1 MVSQRFNRLIKAM
14 KYKEITGFICKNKD
28 CGAGWQDGRKC
39 SKCGS
44 KVQPGAMTKGEGS
57 VGGMKSTTY
66 DCYRPP
72 RPITMTPVAYRKK
85 FGCVDDNYTR
95 KTNGRFYCNPAHCS
109 KSWKNKAERDEHLN
123 MAYAMLS

>member
-1 MVSQRFNRLIKAM
+1 M
-14 KYKEITGFICKNKD
+14 KYSEISQFLC
-28 CGAGWQDGRKC
+28 CGAFRDGRKC
-39 SKCGS
+39 PKCGR
-44 KVQPGAMTKGEGS
+44 KVQPGDSCTSITTMDN
-57 VGGMKSTTY
+57 GMRSTLY

-72 RPITMTPVAYRKK
+72 RPIRMSPVAYRKK

-109 KSWKNKAERDEHLN
+109 KSWKNKAKRDEHLN